1 MSGRLSWAELHAHGL
16 CGGRACIRAQASVR
30 LVVFAE
36 PMSVRLVIGIVLIL
50 CGLFFIAG

>member
-1 MSGRLSWAELHAHGL
+1 LL
-16 CGGRACIRAQASVR
+16 
-30 LVVFAE
+30 VFAE